1 MNVSSGC
8 DVFYGERIEPN
19 TFDVPRRT
27 SFQDPLPAQGDWTY
41 AAQVILPLKHN
52 VPYLLD
58 LSAGFSTL
66 NAEFAAIAG
75 EQPHKGME
83 ALTVK

>member
-1 MNVSSGC
+1 MNVSSGR

-19 TFDVPRRT
+19 TFEVSRRI
-27 SFQDPLPAQGDWTY
+27 SCLASGPVRGNWTY

-58 LSAGFSTL
+58 LSVGFSTL
-66 NAEFAAIAG
+66 NAEFASIADADG
-75 EQPHKGME
+75 RVR
-83 ALTVK
+83 A